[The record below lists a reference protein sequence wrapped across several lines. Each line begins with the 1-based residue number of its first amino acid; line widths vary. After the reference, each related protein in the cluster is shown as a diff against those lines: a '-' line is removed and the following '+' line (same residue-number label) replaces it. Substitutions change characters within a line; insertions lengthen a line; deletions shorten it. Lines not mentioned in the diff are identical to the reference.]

1 MRLTFSIKQSAVRP
15 DPTRL
20 VTSFPQS
27 KTWKKLAASSLQQ
40 LLIITMLIGF
50 LNQQSQ
56 AQTDSTTYYKIENQI
71 DSCFNLQST
80 DRDAALQM
88 AKKASLLAKEI
99 QSWHQLAVALECQGI
114 IYFYLGTFDT
124 ASTYLNQAKM
134 YYLKSKSF
142 KGLASIYN
150 NLGLLEQ
157 GKGNF
162 PKAKILFKQALNAD
176 THANDVIGKSY
187 TINNLG
193 TVYYHQGIGDTANLY
208 FEQARQIAI
217 GVNDTA
223 GIINYHSNLGLLLK
237 DQGNFKEAIRHFT
250 KAESLCQA
258 IGDKSGELICQFNR
272 GDIYVEQGEF
282 TAAKAIYTNCLQE
295 LEILNDAE
303 LRTHCLLAIGTVL
316 QKESKLKESNDWY
329 QKALKE
335 TEQYK
340 NNQLICNILTKMG
353 VNFAQDLDFRK
364 AQSYYRLSLQIAQ
377 RNGLLLEISENYK
390 QMAIAAA
397 KFLSNDSASIYIEKY
412 AASRYYGNTELTYN
426 TLEDSTSHSNTSPK
440 GLKHFTSFN
449 LAIKLI
455 LILAFLF
462 TGLAIAPILIRSL
475 AKKKDGSTANSHNN
489 GQ

>member
-1 MRLTFSIKQSAVRP
+1 MFRFDS
-15 DPTRL
+15 TRML
-20 VTSFPQS
+20 TSFLQS
-27 KTWKKLAASSLQQ
+27 KTWQKQLVPSLLQ
-40 LLIITMLIGF
+40 LLIINMLIGF
-50 LNQQSQ
+50 SNQHSQ
-56 AQTDSTTYYKIENQI
+56 AQTDSLTYYKIENQL

-80 DRDAALQM
+80 DRDAALRM

-114 IYFYLGTFDT
+114 INFYLGTFDT
-124 ASTYLNQAKM
+124 ANTYLNQAKR

-162 PKAKILFKQALNAD
+162 PKAKALFKQAMKAD
-176 THANDVIGKSY
+176 LHANDLIGKSY

-193 TVYYHQGIGDTANLY
+193 TVYYHQGIGDTALLY
-208 FEQARQIAI
+208 FKQARQIAI
-217 GVNDTA
+217 EVNDTA
-223 GIINYHSNLGLLLK
+223 GIINYHSNVGLLLK
-237 DQGNFKEAIRHFT
+237 DQKNFKEALLHFT

-258 IGDKSGELICQFNR
+258 LGDKSGELICQFNI
-272 GDIYVEQGEF
+272 GDLYFEQSDF

-295 LEILNDAE
+295 LELLNDAE
-303 LRTHCLLAIGTVL
+303 LRTHCLLAIGSIL

-353 VNFAQDLDFRK
+353 INFALDSDFRK
-364 AQSYYRLSLQIAQ
+364 ALSYYRLSLQIAQ

-397 KFLSNDSASIYIEKY
+397 KSLSNDSASFYIEKY
-412 AASRYYGNTELTYN
+412 AASRYYSNSSITFEPIESQSRNPNTPPNGLN
-426 TLEDSTSHSNTSPK
+426 HFSN
-440 GLKHFTSFN
+440 LN
-449 LAIKLI
+449 LALKFI
-455 LILAFLF
+455 LILALLF
-462 TGLAIAPILIRSL
+462 TGLAIAPVLIRRL
-475 AKKKDGSTANSHNN
+475 AKKKDESTANSHNN